1 MGSLSLPWPLWR
13 PPSQNPTTTSLQP
26 QQQLHQHP
34 TKSTKRGRLSLSQ
47 TPTNLQRQLHQ
58 PPTSLQPQLQLHQ
71 YPTKRTTRGRPNQNP
86 TTTNLQPQ
94 RQQRPTKDRRETPPS
109 VRHQSQ
115 PVEAPATYQA
125 LSSASITICA
135 AVAATIPMTAQPPSL
150 SNVIF
155 LLVPSLVGRYPEW
168 YSVSEDMCAINIF

>member
-1 MGSLSLPWPLWR
+1 MGTR
-13 PPSQNPTTTSLQP
+13 GRPSQ
-26 QQQLHQHP
+26 
-34 TKSTKRGRLSLSQ
+34 SQ
-47 TPTNLQRQLHQ
+47 T
-58 PPTSLQPQLQLHQ
+58 PTSLQPQLQLHQ
-71 YPTKRTTRGRPNQNP
+71 YPT
-86 TTTNLQPQ
+86 TTNLQPQ
-94 RQQRPTKDRRETPPS
+94 RQLHQRPTKDRRETPPS

-155 LLVPSLVGRYPEW
+155 LLGPSLVGGYPDW
-168 YSVSEDMCAINIF
+168 YSVSEDMCAIDIF